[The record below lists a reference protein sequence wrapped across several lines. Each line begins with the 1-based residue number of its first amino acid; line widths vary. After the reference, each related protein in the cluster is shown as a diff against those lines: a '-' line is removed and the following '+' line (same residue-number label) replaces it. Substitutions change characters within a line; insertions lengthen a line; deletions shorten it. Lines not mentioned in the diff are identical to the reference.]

1 MDLANSRRAS
11 VFIPRIYVEG
21 SIAFIVVA
29 YVACESQGS
38 QQQVAYPVNKQ
49 EAPDFLRE
57 KKHAEVY
64 GLKSGGRLG
73 QSTVVG
79 PGKYV
84 QLTGL
89 HTKTDE

>member
-11 VFIPRIYVEG
+11 VFIPLIYVEG

-38 QQQVAYPVNKQ
+38 QQ

-79 PGKYV
+79 PSKYV
-84 QLTGL
+84 QLTP
-89 HTKTDE
+89 H